1 MGSLCPTGV
10 MYLMKDDNP
19 PVVTCNHCELVM
31 KKTDDGYACR
41 TIGCGK
47 GGTKG
52 EGEFIMEQ
60 DEDGVF
66 LIRTR

>member
-1 MGSLCPTGV
+1 
-10 MYLMKDDNP
+10 MKDDKEVKTLAVN
-19 PVVTCNHCELVM
+19 CGHCELAM
-31 KKTDDGYACR
+31 EKTDDGYACR

-47 GGTKG
+47 GRVKG

-60 DEDGVF
+60 DKDGVF